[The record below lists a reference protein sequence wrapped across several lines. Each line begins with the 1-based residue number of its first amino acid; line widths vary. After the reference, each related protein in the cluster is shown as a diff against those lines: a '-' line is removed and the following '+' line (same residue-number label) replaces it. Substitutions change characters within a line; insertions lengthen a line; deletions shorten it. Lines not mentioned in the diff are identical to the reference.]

1 MLLCLLFVHVSNS
14 RPVVYKS
21 QERIFKRRN
30 RYTKTVFLFGKVR
43 SLRYGKALTS
53 SPIPIRSVS
62 LFHSNK
68 SGQAQFSA
76 WVVRRMIIS
85 KVSPGHGRHWP
96 LRGDCLPSACGKC
109 FLHEP

>member
-21 QERIFKRRN
+21 QERIFKRTN
-30 RYTKTVFLFGKVR
+30 RDTKTLFLFGKAR

-62 LFHSNK
+62 LFHSNN
-68 SGQAQFSA
+68 SRQAQTKSPLFRRKDRSRYGWRVRTSRLLKAAHTNRAKIFA
-76 WVVRRMIIS
+76 WVR
-85 KVSPGHGRHWP
+85 P
-96 LRGDCLPSACGKC
+96 
-109 FLHEP
+109 